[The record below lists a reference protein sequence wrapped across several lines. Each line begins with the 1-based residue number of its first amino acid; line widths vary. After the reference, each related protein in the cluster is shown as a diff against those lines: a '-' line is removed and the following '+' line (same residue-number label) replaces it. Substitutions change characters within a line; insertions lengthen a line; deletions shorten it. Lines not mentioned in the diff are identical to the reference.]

1 MYSSGDINK
10 IKNIES
16 RKNFEDVLQSFYS
29 KNYKACIL
37 LLYNLVVNDMYSK
50 LILMDENKYINCRN
64 EIEYIENILKEN
76 DESKYSVVEEK
87 VFETYKS
94 KKILNHSTI
103 ELLRY
108 FKKIRNKCAHPIF
121 YKESDYTPT
130 EEEVYLFIKKI
141 YDDILIIDAFFKE
154 PYKVMKEDID
164 KYQFPSLD
172 LMIMGISNIQEDTE
186 KVKKYFE
193 NKYFRFM
200 TEHNYIKLFR
210 SLIDLS
216 ITKNND
222 EILRQQYSHFLI
234 LNSLLEYLSYHGKLS
249 ILNGNYDWSKI
260 TAENIHDDYNKK
272 TEEQLCF
279 SLTYLL
285 SVLKTNHT
293 FVEELKNTNEDV
305 YTLVEKSLYKNSYLF
320 KDYWMIFDSDIN
332 KAAKKIPDDLYYYNY
347 CQLIEKLEILID
359 RNILLEL
366 IEKMISKIPT
376 FNAFD
381 AADRCIEI
389 FLKIMTKA
397 NPKYEQELL
406 KKIFD
411 TMNKNRQI
419 YDKCRS
425 SRNNQLN
432 RIKELGYSLD
442 KYDNL
447 QVEEG
452 DK

>member
-1 MYSSGDINK
+1 MYSTGDINK

-16 RKNFEDVLQSFYS
+16 KKNFEAVLQSFYS

-50 LILMDENKYINCRN
+50 LILMDENKYINCKN

-76 DESKYSVVEEK
+76 NESKYSIVEEK

-103 ELLRY
+103 DLLY
-108 FKKIRNKCAHPIF
+108 FFKKIRNKCAHPIF

-172 LMIMGISNIQEDTE
+172 LMIMGISNIQADTE
-186 KVKKYFE
+186 KVKK
-193 NKYFRFM
+193 
-200 TEHNYIKLFR
+200 KLFR
-210 SLIDLS
+210 ALIDLS
-216 ITKNND
+216 IKKNND

-234 LNSLLEYLSYHGKLS
+234 LNSLLEYLNYHGKLS

-260 TAENIHDDYNKK
+260 EAENIYDDYNKK

-293 FVEELKNTNEDV
+293 FVEELKDNNEDV
-305 YTLVEKSLYKNSYLF
+305 YTLVKNSLYKHSYLF
-320 KDYWMIFDSDIN
+320 KDYWIIFDSDIN
-332 KAAKKIPDDLYYYNY
+332 KAAKKIPNDLYYYNY
-347 CQLIEKLEILID
+347 CQLIEKLETLID

-376 FNAFD
+376 FNAYD

-389 FLKIMTKA
+389 FLKIITKA
-397 NPKYEQELL
+397 NPKYDQELL
-406 KKIFD
+406 NQIFD
-411 TMNKNRQI
+411 IMNKNRQI
-419 YDKCRS
+419 YDKSRN
-425 SRNNQLN
+425 SRNNQLI
-432 RIKELGYSLD
+432 RLKELGYSLD
-442 KYDNL
+442 DYDNL